1 VFKQCQ
7 LEIYIGGGMFHVEPS
22 VHTILTDFLGGVL
35 TVLIFGLVVPTRF
48 NQTAFP
54 RFIIHRER
62 SYWYM
67 SVIVCVDHSVS
78 TRRTHTRKQRG
89 WGAVGSSMARL
100 NKGTASSQFSI
111 SAYACSHSLA
121 VTVMTPVHSSVHQR
135 Q

>member
-1 VFKQCQ
+1 MSTGNLYTPPYVPRETSRGTHATKYVKQCHG
-7 LEIYIGGGMFHVEPS
+7 EC
-22 VHTILTDFLGGVL
+22 T
-35 TVLIFGLVVPTRF
+35 
-48 NQTAFP
+48 FP

-100 NKGTASSQFSI
+100 NKGRASSQFSI

-121 VTVMTPVHSSVHQR
+121 VLVMTVVHSSVC
-135 Q
+135 

>member
-1 VFKQCQ
+1 MSTGN
-7 LEIYIGGGMFHVEPS
+7 LYTPPMFHVK
-22 VHTILTDFLGGVL
+22 HQGVL
-35 TVLIFGLVVPTRF
+35 TVLICGLVVPTRF

-54 RFIIHRER
+54 RFIIYRER

-67 SVIVCVDHSVS
+67 SLIVCVDHSVS

-89 WGAVGSSMARL
+89 SGAVGSSMARL
-100 NKGTASSQFSI
+100 NKGRASSQFSI